1 MRRIIICFLITILA
15 VGIILPF
22 LNSVNNNKA
31 EAASSD
37 TCNHSNVTYFTGYSG
52 ESTNIHEMT
61 RLRSKRSDAP
71 LLTFIVHGQSGSA
84 AHWSNNP
91 YTYAFDKDDSALPE
105 MLRNK
110 NTYTSVYWARM
121 SRRYNNTDYDSTFSC
136 DSYNHEK
143 YGYHF
148 YPYKE
153 NHFFLTKLD
162 ASGYNTDNSN
172 PATQTFLSKF
182 DITKG
187 HSVIIFES
195 SKPESYHREVYEE
208 LHTVIDKISY
218 DVACMTGKIPRVNI
232 ISHSRGGITGMMYAS
247 GIIKGG
253 KLDTVTYSRG
263 ADNKLTEDPREYGS
277 NGIYDDHPY
286 NVAGLY
292 SMGTPYVGTK
302 LGSLSI
308 VEELLPDTVNTE
320 SGKNILD
327 PDIQKEI
334 HSAWNLA
341 IAQNPDLRLN
351 AIVGKTDLNFLK
363 GFLIEECSNIIEFNK
378 DIEKLAFKIRIA
390 CSVILEIISPWVEAV
405 NKIQIAINAA
415 EGVGALLLCNLP
427 IGKMVN
433 FVFKIVTGE
442 EILNEFDI
450 VKKYVTNIVNNYNTI
465 YFLNNR
471 SSLLDEQSLVAI
483 ITKIIEPLEDLSNK
497 MDAIVSKQQDNEKL
511 NIYDYLGDF
520 FVDSNSQAAVGF
532 KNVDVTT
539 KLFTYKTIQHKT
551 TNGQL
556 RLTDGSIN
564 SKTFKWSKSINS
576 IGIPHNLE
584 TKDDE
589 IISSILSSI
598 SMGSI
603 EDNITKDG
611 FLIYSNCLVDF
622 FPSSSF
628 NGKIKIPSDVKII
641 KKGAFERCSDITE
654 IILPKWLTEIEEGV
668 FKDDCLQRVYY
679 EGDESQLDRKKINK
693 NFSLGKVYY
702 YSDKKPAYGS
712 HYWHYNST
720 KQPEVWKSIK
730 VTGVTPN
737 GSLNLE
743 TTTQITFTF
752 SEDPGNLAVSDFS
765 FSDGKATYLQ
775 GSGNTRTVGINGF
788 NLKNTR
794 RVSVR
799 ITPKSEYCFENERE
813 YSDIYVKLTP
823 IVYRDMGRD
832 YFSGNFGD
840 DYVDEHIFGESTV
853 FPKACK
859 VGRRFIAWYLMD
871 EDGNYTT
878 IESLPADFHSESIT
892 VYAEWKSN
900 LNMNYFDGT
909 PLEIVYNMRGDKMR
923 APDVFCGTGDVSQS
937 DLSYM
942 LRESLF
948 PALSRLSI
956 GGYSYELNFDL
967 IKSYEL
973 NGDVLTIEL
982 FDDYRFSD
990 GSQLEAEDFV
1000 TYYNLIHSFY
1010 ADEDLPAPWSYITS
1024 VTGEGLELEIQ
1035 FDDYTTDVSYFLH
1048 EFRAAP
1054 TDWLSDNPIIA
1065 DSAEEV
1071 NNFCLESFIPSYGK
1085 YGIEDYNNI
1094 DEISLTANP
1103 YYARADET
1111 DAPDINITILNSTD
1125 TTIMKWQDG
1134 SYDAYFNMI
1143 ENDVDEYVDNSE
1155 EIFHKYENKVRIL
1168 IGLGKNSMAFTYFD
1182 DEDFRIKW
1190 ISAFYRFIAS
1200 FRLGDSFKNS
1210 MKETSGWATDTLTKM
1225 YIDDLT
1231 EIESGLTPLSSV
1243 EFRIMLEEFTGIPVD
1258 TWINFTL
1265 FVPRNDICRQIAEI
1279 IQEEFHMAYVEF
1291 ELVYSDNIEDA
1302 AICDFCL
1309 FPYDFTGYNLFGKDV
1324 LSSDYLKY
1332 IFFPYNNQNEDCY
1345 LFEFNWYAF
1354 YHDTIGYGAALRALN
1369 AIMINYC
1376 YKLNHIPKGYVSS
1389 DDFHNLIYGNVR
1401 LLVY

>member
-327 PDIQKEI
+327 PEIQKEI
-334 HSAWNLA
+334 QSAWNSA
-341 IAQNPDLRLN
+341 VAKNPDLRLN

-378 DIEKLAFKIRIA
+378 DIANAAFKIRIA
-390 CSVILEIISPWVEAV
+390 CSVILEIISPWVEVV

-415 EGVGALLLCNLP
+415 EGVGALLLCNFP

-497 MDAIVSKQQDNEKL
+497 MEAIVSKQQDNEKL

-584 TKDDE
+584 TKDGE

-668 FKDDCLQRVYY
+668 FKDDVLQRVFY
-679 EGDESQLDRKKINK
+679 EGNESQFCGTKINK
-693 NFSLGKVYY
+693 NFSREKIHY
-702 YSDKKPAYGS
+702 YSDEKPAYGI

-720 KQPEVWKSIK
+720 EQPEIWKSIK
-730 VTGVTPN
+730 VTSVTSN
-737 GSLNLE
+737 GSYNQE
-743 TTTQITFTF
+743 TTTEITFTF
-752 SEDPGNLAVSDFS
+752 SENPGNLATFDIYFS
-765 FSDGKATYLQ
+765 RGKATYIY
-775 GSGNTRTVGINGF
+775 GSGNVRTVGIDGF
-788 NLKNTR
+788 DLRTTR
-794 RVSVR
+794 SVSIN
-799 ITPKSEYCFENERE
+799 ITPKSDYYFEN
-813 YSDIYVKLTP
+813 SLLSSSIYVKCTP
-823 IVYRDMGRD
+823 IIYHNMGENRFIGFFDGD
-832 YFSGNFGD
+832 YPT
-840 DYVDEHIFGESTV
+840 EHIYGKSTV
-853 FPKACK
+853 LPTPRRMS
-859 VGRRFIAWYLMD
+859 RRFAGWYIS
-871 EDGNYTT
+871 DGFGGFEL
-878 IESLPADFHSESIT
+878 IELLPPDF
-892 VYAEWKSN
+892 YAESVTLFADWKSD
-900 LNMNYFDGT
+900 LNMENFDGDT
-909 PLEIVYNMRGDKMR
+909 LKIAYNMRDDKMR

-956 GGYSYELNFDL
+956 DGYSYELNLDL
-967 IKSYEL
+967 IKSYKL
-973 NGDVLTIEL
+973 KCDVLTIEL
-982 FDDYRFSD
+982 YNYEFSD
-990 GSQLEAEDFV
+990 GSMLVADDFIA
-1000 TYYNLIHSFY
+1000 YYNLILSFY
-1010 ADEDLPAPWSYITS
+1010 TNEDLPAPWSYIIS
-1024 VTGEGLELEIQ
+1024 VTGEGSELEIQ
-1035 FDDYTTDVSYFLH
+1035 FDDYTFDIAYLLH

-1054 TDWLSDNPIIA
+1054 SVWLSNNPISA

-1071 NNFCLESFIPSYGK
+1071 NNLCLEGLIPSYGK
-1085 YGIEDYNNI
+1085 YEIKDYNYC

-1103 YYARADET
+1103 YYARTDET
-1111 DAPDINITILNSTD
+1111 NAPNIIIRMLND
-1125 TTIMKWQDG
+1125 TNTTMMAWLCGD
-1134 SYDAYFNMI
+1134 YDACFNMI
-1143 ENDVDEYVDNSE
+1143 ENDVE
-1155 EIFHKYENKVRIL
+1155 ECFEDAFHKYENRVRIL
-1168 IGLGKNSMAFTYFD
+1168 IGMGRIPEVFKWFDEDYIRENLISIFLRYIAYCESAFKNSLKEVSGWVPDSLIKTYFD
-1182 DEDFRIKW
+1182 G
-1190 ISAFYRFIAS
+1190 
-1200 FRLGDSFKNS
+1200 LLDS
-1210 MKETSGWATDTLTKM
+1210 DPTL
-1225 YIDDLT
+1225 
-1231 EIESGLTPLSSV
+1231 EPLAPITMRS
-1243 EFRIMLEEFTGIPVD
+1243 MLEEYFGIPMDV
-1258 TWINFTL
+1258 WLNFTL

-1279 IQEEFHMAYVEF
+1279 IQENFHHAKMSM

-1302 AICDFCL
+1302 ADCDFCL
-1309 FPYDFTGYNLFGKDV
+1309 FPYDFSGYNLFGKDV
-1324 LSSDYLKY
+1324 LSSNYLKY
-1332 IFFPYNNQNEDCY
+1332 IFFPYNCKNEDCY
-1345 LFEFNWYAF
+1345 TLESKCDSLCHGAFEYNE
-1354 YHDTIGYGAALRALN
+1354 ALQGLN
-1369 AIMINYC
+1369 EIMIKYC
-1376 YKLNHIPKGYVSS
+1376 YKLKHIPKGYLSS